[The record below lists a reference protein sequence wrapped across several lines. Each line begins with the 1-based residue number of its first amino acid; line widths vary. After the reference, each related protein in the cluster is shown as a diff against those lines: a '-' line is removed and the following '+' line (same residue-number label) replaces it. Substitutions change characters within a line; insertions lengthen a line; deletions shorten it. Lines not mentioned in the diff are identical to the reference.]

1 MENKTDIKNVYSVI
15 FWANPKSGFDL
26 MRKNSILKMIREVSN
41 EFSFKDPH
49 LEDKIQSFEAEC
61 KGMVIYDEIIESDT
75 LISNPETEVMPLIWE
90 KYPEA
95 KYVIMI
101 PISVKNKL

>member
-1 MENKTDIKNVYSVI
+1 MEHKTDIKNVYSVI

-26 MRKNSILKMIREVSN
+26 MRKNAILSMLRDVTN
-41 EFSFKDPH
+41 EFSENDPH
-49 LEDKIQSFEAEC
+49 IEDKIQSFEAEND
-61 KGMVIYDEIIESDT
+61 GMVIYDEVIESDT
-75 LISNPETEVMPLIWE
+75 LITDPETEVMPLIRK

-101 PISVKNKL
+101 PMIFNNK